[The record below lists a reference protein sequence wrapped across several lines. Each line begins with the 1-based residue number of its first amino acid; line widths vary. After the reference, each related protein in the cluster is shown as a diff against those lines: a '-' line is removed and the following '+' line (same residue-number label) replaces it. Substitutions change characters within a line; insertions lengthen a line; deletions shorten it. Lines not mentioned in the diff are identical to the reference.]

1 MPLPALH
8 LRLVQAIVKIVNAPD
23 LPLPRALRA
32 RGNLGKALLICTD
45 CRANARAL

>member
-23 LPLPRALRA
+23 LSLRGSA
-32 RGNLGKALLICTD
+32 GAVAISQYLAGA
-45 CRANARAL
+45 